1 MSLETISLKS
11 FELKFASFIGNS
23 PSPLPVT
30 AGISCFSALSDVA
43 KAMIKKR
50 SPSLAKAH
58 VPVVGPSDR
67 RTRGYVRR
75 GCAKPTMP
83 VPDLGQGTTLQMD
96 QVQQRLPRSRIETI
110 GKCKRMAQFCMVLY
124 VLVTIA
130 SEPQVKPKL
139 NQDLEANQR
148 KRRCSH

>member
-67 RTRGYVRR
+67 RTVGPGDTFGGVALSQR
-75 GCAKPTMP
+75 CQCP
-83 VPDLGQGTTLQMD
+83 TLQMD